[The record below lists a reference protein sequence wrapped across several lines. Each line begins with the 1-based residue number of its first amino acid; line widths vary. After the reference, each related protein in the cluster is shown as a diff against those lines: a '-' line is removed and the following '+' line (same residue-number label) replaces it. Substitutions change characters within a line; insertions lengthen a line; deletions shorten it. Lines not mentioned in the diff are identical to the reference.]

1 MESKKDILNGK
12 TCGSHEFFAMLITIA
27 LAIFAMIAYSNPAK
41 YTSSFEHFL
50 GNNKSYVLMVFLI
63 HFVLWIFRGIYG
75 TCREDWAK
83 NEEDHPLA
91 YTFFWGWYIFS
102 LSWVIELV
110 IFGTFFMLGII
121 FYSLPV
127 LTIKLVTGT
136 YKHKVKVN
144 KTITAE
150 FDKLLKT

>member
-1 MESKKDILNGK
+1 MESKKDILNGE
-12 TCGSHEFFAMLITIA
+12 TSGAHEFFAVLITMI
-27 LAIFAMIAYSNPAK
+27 LAIFAMIAYANPAK

-63 HFVLWIFRGIYG
+63 YFALWIFRGIYG

-102 LSWVIELV
+102 LSWVFELA
-110 IFGTFFMLGII
+110 IFGIFFTLGII

-127 LTIKLVTGT
+127 LIIKLVTGT

-144 KTITAE
+144 KTITEE